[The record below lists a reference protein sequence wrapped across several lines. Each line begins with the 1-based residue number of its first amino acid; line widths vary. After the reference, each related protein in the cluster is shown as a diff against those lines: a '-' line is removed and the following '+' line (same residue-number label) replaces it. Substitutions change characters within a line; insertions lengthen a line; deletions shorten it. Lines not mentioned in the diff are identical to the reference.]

1 MSALFPAGRN
11 RLIEGDCLAV
21 MRRLP
26 AATVDLIYVDP
37 PFFSGQNRT
46 LSRHR
51 SAAETTPTAADGQHG
66 AAPAGGPAA
75 AGPGAAFADRW
86 PGGLA
91 DYLGWLTPRLREM
104 HRLLGPTGSLFVH
117 LDWHA
122 VHYVKCA
129 LDEIFG
135 YERFRN
141 QIVWH
146 YGSGGR
152 PRTFFP
158 RKHDLILWYTK
169 SRRWTFNAEA
179 VGVPRRAC
187 PACGG
192 VRGRWNHLRRHVAA
206 DGRVYR
212 TIRSAGRLYRYYDDE
227 LTLPPDVWLDL
238 SHLQQRDSER
248 LGYPTQKPE
257 ALLARI
263 VGACSLPGQVV
274 ADFCCG
280 SGTTLVVA
288 ERLGRRWIGCDVSPA
303 AVAIAAQRLA
313 RLDARATAYPPRH
326 AKKGPAHS
334 RPASQAP
341 GHTIERCPAPA

>member
-1 MSALFPAGRN
+1 MSTLFADGRN

-37 PFFSGQNRT
+37 PFFTGRDRGR
-46 LSRHR
+46 SRGAPP
-51 SAAETTPTAADGQHG
+51 AAGAAADGPPG
-66 AAPAGGPAA
+66 TSNMPGGVL
-75 AGPGAAFADRW
+75 AGPGPTFVDRW
-86 PGGLA
+86 EGGLA

-104 HRLLGPTGSLFVH
+104 HRLLRPTGSLFVH

-129 LDEIFG
+129 LDGIFG
-135 YERFRN
+135 YRRFRN

-152 PRTFFP
+152 ARTFFP

-169 SRRWTFNAEA
+169 SGRWIFNPQA
-179 VGVPRRAC
+179 VGTPRGRC
-187 PACGG
+187 PTCGAA
-192 VRGRWNHLRRHVAA
+192 RGRWNHLRRQVEA
-206 DGRVYR
+206 DGRVCR

-227 LTLPPDVWLDL
+227 LALPPDVWLDL

-280 SGTTLVVA
+280 SGTTLAVA
-288 ERLGRRWIGCDVSPA
+288 QRLGRRWIGCDVSAA
-303 AVAIAAQRLA
+303 AVAITAERLGRLA
-313 RLDARATAYPPRH
+313 APARVSRR
-326 AKKGPAHS
+326 
-334 RPASQAP
+334 RPASAP
-341 GHTIERCPAPA
+341 PADHRGYTVERWADLA